1 MIARARA
8 WFDGRS
14 RREKWMIL
22 AMLAL
27 LGVTIVWVVVL
38 PIDDALSSARRANA
52 DAAVRL
58 AQTRARVD
66 AVKALRRARPE
77 APAAPLDALVR
88 ESASAAGFA
97 LESVTP
103 DGTKLRVHLNSA
115 RGGALLAWLGGLE
128 DQGVIV
134 DQLNVTD
141 AGNHNVAADI
151 TFRKMAS

>member
-1 MIARARA
+1 MIARFRT

-22 AMLAL
+22 VMLAL
-27 LGVTIVWVVVL
+27 LGVTLVWVLVL
-38 PIDDALSSARRANA
+38 PIDDALSSARRRNA
-52 DAAVRL
+52 DAAIRL
-58 AQTRARVD
+58 AQTRAQVE
-66 AVKALRRARPE
+66 AVKTVRRARPE
-77 APAAPLDALVR
+77 APTTPLDALVR

-97 LESVTP
+97 LDSVAA
-103 DGTKLRVHLNSA
+103 DGAKLRVHLNSA
-115 RGGALLAWLGGLE
+115 RGGALLGWLGDLE
-128 DQGVIV
+128 GQGVIV

>member
-1 MIARARA
+1 MIARFRT

-22 AMLAL
+22 VMLAL
-27 LGVTIVWVVVL
+27 LGITLVWAIVL
-38 PIDDALSSARRANA
+38 PIDDALSSARRRNA
-52 DAAVRL
+52 DAAIRL
-58 AQTRARVD
+58 AQTRAQVD

-77 APAAPLDALVR
+77 APATPIDALVR

-97 LESVTP
+97 LDSVAV
-103 DGTKLRVHLNSA
+103 DGARLRVHLNSA
-115 RGGALLAWLGGLE
+115 RGGALLAWLGELE
-128 DQGVIV
+128 GQGVLV

-151 TFRKMAS
+151 TFRMMVS

>member
-1 MIARARA
+1 MIARFRT

-27 LGVTIVWVVVL
+27 LGVTLVWAVVL
-38 PIDDALSSARRANA
+38 PIDDALSSARRRNA

-58 AQTRARVD
+58 AQTRAQVD
-66 AVKALRRARPE
+66 AVKAVRRARPE
-77 APAAPLDALVR
+77 APATPLDTLVR

-97 LESVTP
+97 LDSVAA
-103 DGTKLRVHLNSA
+103 DGGKLRVHLNAA
-115 RGGALLAWLGGLE
+115 RGGALLGWLGDLE
-128 DQGVIV
+128 AQGVIV

-141 AGNHNVAADI
+141 AGNRTVAADI

>member
-1 MIARARA
+1 MIAQLRR

-14 RREKWMIL
+14 RREKWLIL
-22 AMLAL
+22 VMLAL
-27 LGVTIVWVVVL
+27 LGVTIVWAVIL
-38 PIDDALSSARRANA
+38 PIDDALSSARRRNA
-52 DAAVRL
+52 DAAIRL
-58 AQTRARVD
+58 AQTRAQVD

-77 APAAPLDALVR
+77 PPATPLDALVR

-97 LESVTP
+97 LDSVTP
-103 DGTKLRVHLNSA
+103 DGAKLRVRLNSA

-128 DQGVIV
+128 EQGAIV
-134 DQLNVTD
+134 DQINVTD